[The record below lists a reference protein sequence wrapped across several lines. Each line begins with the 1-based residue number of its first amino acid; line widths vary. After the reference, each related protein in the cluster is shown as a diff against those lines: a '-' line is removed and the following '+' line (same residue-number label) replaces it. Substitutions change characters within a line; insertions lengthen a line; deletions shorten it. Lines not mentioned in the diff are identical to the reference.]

1 MIRVSLMAFCCAVS
15 LTTPAQSS
23 PQTTQNQASLAAVLP
38 SYATVAGQV
47 LGAPLILDARIRS
60 AVRIKGAEAA
70 NVAAGRVRFYIEA
83 DVTALIRGSNAV
95 STRIGYV
102 ADVALNERGREP
114 KLKKQRFLLFA
125 RAVTGRNDQIQL
137 TGLDSQRSWTPEL
150 DALVRSIVRET
161 IATGAPPA
169 ITGVGNAFHVPG
181 SLPGE
186 GETQVFLQTAN
197 GAPVSLQILRRPGE
211 QPRWSVSLGDIVDES
226 AGPPQPNTLLW
237 YRLACGLPRTLPP
250 ESFESG
256 DPANAATAREDYA
269 QVLRALGPCT

>member
-1 MIRVSLMAFCCAVS
+1 MIRVPLMAFCCVVS
-15 LTTPAQSS
+15 LTATAQSA
-23 PQTTQNQASLAAVLP
+23 PQTTQIQASPATVLP
-38 SYATVAGQV
+38 SYATVARQV

-70 NVAAGRVRFYIEA
+70 NVVPGRVRFYIEA

-102 ADVALNERGREP
+102 ADLPLTERGREP
-114 KLKKQRFLLFA
+114 KLKKQRVLLFA
-125 RAVTGRNDQIQL
+125 RAVSSRSDQIQL
-137 TGLDSQRSWTPEL
+137 TGHDSQRGWTPEL
-150 DALVRSIVRET
+150 DAFVRGIVREVV
-161 IATGAPPA
+161 ANDAPPA
-169 ITGVGNAFHVPG
+169 VTGVNNAFHVPG

-186 GETQVFLQTAN
+186 GETQVFLQTTN

-250 ESFESG
+250 ESLESAE
-256 DPANAATAREDYA
+256 PANAATAREDYA
-269 QVLRALGPCT
+269 MVLRALGPCA